1 MIDYPTLFQHKPVM
15 ANAKSLLTNGQ
26 PNVVGSFGSR
36 DDMSAAEPA
45 MIHKLCD
52 IAEIRLDLLAEATGR
67 VEVPSW
73 RHLVGIPL
81 MFTARRLEEGGAFS
95 ISATERANLL
105 ESVLDDAAC
114 IDIEVAS
121 IRELSQLIETIAAS
135 GIPWVASFH
144 DFKKLP
150 ESGVLEEA
158 AKRALDAG
166 AGAFKVAARLNQPAD
181 IARLAEFQLADHGL
195 PVATMGMGPLA
206 TVSRLLCAQCGSV
219 LNYGFIGTKATAPGQ
234 WQAGL
239 LKRTIAD
246 LAPFRL

>member
-1 MIDYPTLFQHKPVM
+1 MIDIQAFFQDGFVM
-15 ANAKSLLTNGQ
+15 TSSRSLLNNGQ

-36 DDMSAAEPA
+36 QDMCAAESA
-45 MIHKLCD
+45 KVHELCD
-52 IAEIRLDLLAEATGR
+52 FAEIRLDLLANASGQ
-67 VEVPSW
+67 VEMPSW
-73 RHLVGIPL
+73 RHLVGVPL
-81 MFTARRLEEGGAFS
+81 MFTARRLEEGGAVA
-95 ISATERANLL
+95 ISATERAKLL
-105 ESVLDDAAC
+105 ESVLDEAAC
-114 IDIEVAS
+114 IDIEVVS

-135 GIPWVASFH
+135 QIPWIASFH

-219 LNYGFIGTKATAPGQ
+219 LNYGFIGNKPTAPGQ

-239 LKRTIAD
+239 LKRAIAD